1 MVQAMWVDGDQIKGG
16 LALSRT
22 EGWESVEN
30 KREEES
36 GCLPHQ
42 EVFSQQQ
49 LRRRAAELFHYEFS
63 LLWPLINNVALV
75 LFRFFRKTCLFGRVV
90 FFKVA

>member
-1 MVQAMWVDGDQIKGG
+1 M
-16 LALSRT
+16 ALSLRLRDV
-22 EGWESVEN
+22 SVGRN
-30 KREEES
+30 TREEES

-42 EVFSQQQ
+42 DVLSQQQ

-75 LFRFFRKTCLFGRVV
+75 LLFFRKTCLFCHVV